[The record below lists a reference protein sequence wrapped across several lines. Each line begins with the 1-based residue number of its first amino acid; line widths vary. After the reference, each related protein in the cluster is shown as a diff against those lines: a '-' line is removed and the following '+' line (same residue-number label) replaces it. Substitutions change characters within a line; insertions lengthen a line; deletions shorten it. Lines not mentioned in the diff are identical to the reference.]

1 MAMERKV
8 MSASAV
14 WVAGAAVAMAVCLP
28 AVTTLAHHSIAGIY
42 DETKR
47 VKVEGVVTR
56 FQFIHPHPLV
66 RIEVKDPSGKA
77 QLWMLEMD
85 NRGELIELGFDIDT
99 LKPGDRI
106 TVTGNRARSRPRG
119 LYVRSLERPADGFSY
134 EHHQ

>member
-1 MAMERKV
+1 MRRRGG
-8 MSASAV
+8 SAFAA
-14 WVAGAAVAMAVCLP
+14 WVAAAAAVIAVLLSG
-28 AVTTLAHHSIAGIY
+28 VTSLAHHSIAAIY
-42 DETKR
+42 DDTKQ

-56 FQFIHPHPLV
+56 FQFIHPHPFV
-66 RIEVKDPSGKA
+66 RIEVKDPRGRA

-85 NRGELIELGFDIDT
+85 NRGELLELGFDMDT